1 MKLKEKEFAV
11 NQMGRVIIIPE
22 ESDDLW
28 ILYNI
33 INPGDYVT
41 SDTSRKV
48 HHQLHDGKNTTA
60 SRVRLSVHLK
70 VTGRDFDK
78 DSSTLRVTGRNL
90 EPNGYVAVG
99 SFHTLTLECNKP
111 FELHKKIWKHD
122 VVEALQERE
131 NHEVCPDAELA
142 VTLFQQD
149 HAEIYLIGKGVT
161 AMVSKVETSSSGTAG
176 RKSSSSS
183 PSSNTKNVFFREVF
197 SAFIKHVDLNK
208 VKNTVIASED
218 LKKDKFRRFM
228 ISEAKRMKMRSVE
241 ENIGRIVVA
250 AGGGCNGD
258 LKDLLGES
266 TVMDLMKDSK
276 VGLQIRALRKV
287 WDMVSSDSDRACYG
301 LKSVENAQEMGAIE
315 TLLISDELY
324 RNDEVATRKRYDCL
338 VKAVKNSGGDALV
351 YSSMHVLAEQLQQ
364 LTGVAAILRF
374 PLPAFDD
381 DAY

>member
-1 MKLKEKEFAV
+1 MLAFGKYQRQNLRIVYDAIGTLAEAV
-11 NQMGRVIIIPE
+11 GGELNQ
-22 ESDDLW
+22 

-41 SDTSRKV
+41 ADTSRKV
-48 HHQLHDGKNTTA
+48 HHQLNDGKNTIA

-70 VTGRDFDK
+70 VTCRDFVK
-78 DSSTLRVTGRNL
+78 DSSTLRIQGRNL
-90 EPNGYVAVG
+90 EPNGYIAVG
-99 SFHTLTLECNKP
+99 SFHNLTLECNKP
-111 FELHKKIWKHD
+111 FELHKKVWKHD
-122 VVEALQERE
+122 IVEALQERE
-131 NHEVCPDAELA
+131 NHEVCPHAEFA

-149 HAEIYLIGKGVT
+149 HVEIYLIGKGVI
-161 AMVSKVETSSSGTAG
+161 AIVSKVETSSSTTAG

-197 SAFIKHVDLNK
+197 AAFIKHVDLNK

-218 LKKDKFRRFM
+218 SKKDEFRRFM
-228 ISEAKRMKMRSVE
+228 ISEAKRMQMRSVE
-241 ENIGRIVVA
+241 ENIGRIVMA

-266 TVMDLMKDSK
+266 TVMNLMKDSK

-301 LKSVENAQEMGAIE
+301 LKSVESAQEMGVIE

-324 RNDEVATRKRYDCL
+324 PNDEVATRKRYGCL
-338 VKAVKNSGGDALV
+338 VKAVKDSGGDALV
-351 YSSMHVLAEQLQQ
+351 YSSMHVLAE
-364 LTGVAAILRF
+364 
-374 PLPAFDD
+374 
-381 DAY
+381 